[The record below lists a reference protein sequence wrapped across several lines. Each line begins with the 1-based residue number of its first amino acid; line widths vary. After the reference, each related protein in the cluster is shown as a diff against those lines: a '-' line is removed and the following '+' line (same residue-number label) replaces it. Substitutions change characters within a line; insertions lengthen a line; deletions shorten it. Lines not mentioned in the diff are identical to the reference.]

1 MTSVSIAV
9 TEPLAR
15 RQIYKY
21 SRLVNY
27 SVMDLTINV
36 SLITVKFT
44 RKSYMWFDK
53 LSVQFASVIP
63 VFSVLLVVYFDN
75 WVHEIAG
82 KFSELFR

>member
-9 TEPLAR
+9 TELLAR